1 MSSRL
6 TDAQVAA
13 QIRAKTA
20 AMRQALE
27 GTRMAVP
34 AAQMGA
40 LAGIAPAW
48 EAGKTYEPGTLFSYA
63 GMVGFARQTVT
74 AQETYPPFSAGTEAL
89 YGVRPAPDADGV
101 YPYAYNMRAEV
112 GMRVR
117 QDGAVYRCI
126 QAADPLLY
134 PPSQAAALFE
144 AEAGA

>member
-1 MSSRL
+1 MNNRVS
-6 TDAQVAA
+6 DARIAA

-48 EAGKTYEPGTLFSYA
+48 EAGKTYEPGALFSYA

-101 YPYAYNMRAEV
+101 YPYAYNMRAEF

-126 QAADPLLY
+126 QASDPLLY

-144 AEAGA
+144 AEGTA

>member
-1 MSSRL
+1 MNNRVS
-6 TDAQVAA
+6 DARIAA

-48 EAGKTYEPGTLFSYA
+48 EAGKTYEPGALFSYG

-89 YGVRPAPDADGV
+89 YGVRPAPGCGRGV
-101 YPYAYNMRAEV
+101 PVCVQHAGGGWHAGASGRRGIPVYSGGGSAAVPAVA
-112 GMRVR
+112 GG
-117 QDGAVYRCI
+117 GAV
-126 QAADPLLY
+126 
-134 PPSQAAALFE
+134 
-144 AEAGA
+144 